1 MFRVGNGRVVKRSIL
16 LKRLYRALLKCVSR
30 EKKNRMYDTKRPLW
44 MREASYYFS
53 REEPSR
59 VQMPN
64 AVSEANVLCFP
75 PVECLN

>member
-30 EKKNRMYDTKRPLW
+30 KKDNRMYDTKRPLW

-53 REEPSR
+53 REESSR
-59 VQMPN
+59 VQMP
-64 AVSEANVLCFP
+64 AR
-75 PVECLN
+75 